1 MVLLRKLS
9 ERSCYLFVSNTIN
22 IITYTDVLHDWQGRG
37 GAGGV
42 EGLLGRMGVG
52 GGDR

>member
-1 MVLLRKLS
+1 M
-9 ERSCYLFVSNTIN
+9 SNTIN
-22 IITYTDVLHDWQGRG
+22 IITYTDVGHDWRDRG

-52 GGDR
+52 GGDG